1 MKVRRNRFLWTAA
14 WLASYSLHTFAADWA
29 ALVKPTEH
37 QVLRLESQKDGDDT
51 PGVCSSVV
59 IATQFVVTA
68 AHCIPAGDPKSFSIT
83 VDGRHAESVKVN
95 RLLDLAVVKFKNHGA
110 VAMLLADD
118 SPPAGTDV
126 AIVGFGFG
134 IDHLAA
140 QFGRVS
146 QPQNRETKMM
156 FVNADILPGDSGGA
170 VMDAQ
175 GRLVG
180 VNSRIYYIGPSHM
193 AAAVPVEVI
202 ADFIES
208 AIKP

>member
-29 ALVKPTEH
+29 QIVKPTDK
-37 QVLRLESQKDGDDT
+37 QVLRLESQKDGDES

-59 IATQFVVTA
+59 IAAQFVVTA
-68 AHCIPAGDPKSFSIT
+68 AHCIPPGDLKGFSLT
-83 VDGRHAESVKVN
+83 VDGRHAELVKVN

-110 VAMLLADD
+110 VIMPLAPE
-118 SPPAGTDV
+118 SPAAGTEV
-126 AIVGFGFG
+126 VIIGFGFG

-180 VNSRIYYIGPSHM
+180 VNSRVYYMGPSHM
-193 AAAVPVEVI
+193 AAAINIEQV